1 MLEVSGLS
9 YSYGRARALSSISLE
24 AKTGSITGIIGAN
37 GAGKT
42 TLVNII
48 AGILRPLEGRIFFR
62 GKDITDLP
70 AFERVKEGISLV
82 PEGGRIFPTLTV
94 LENLRAG
101 CLNRAQKDAK
111 ANLDKVY
118 SLFPILREREKQLAS
133 TLSGGEQRMLA
144 IARALMSDPS
154 LLIMDEP
161 FTGVQ
166 PSIVLKLSRSLR
178 EMCDKG
184 DVAILLVEQN
194 LSIALNIMD
203 RGYVFENGRIVLE
216 GSSSELKNNE
226 YIRRA
231 YLGL

>member
-1 MLEVSGLS
+1 
-9 YSYGRARALSSISLE
+9 LE

-94 LENLRAG
+94 LENLKAG

-161 FTGVQ
+161 FTGIQ